1 MQAEYHESKTIRPCG
16 LTSWT
21 RISEMF
27 LDNLPK
33 MYEIGNINCATHFE
47 LDWEYI
53 TTMVEKIRELL
64 WPTLQPFMQNGEL
77 CFICCSPFGPK
88 GT

>member
-1 MQAEYHESKTIRPCG
+1 
-16 LTSWT
+16 
-21 RISEMF
+21 MF

-64 WPTLQPFMQNGEL
+64 WPIVQPFMQNGEL

-88 GT
+88 GTWLLSTIPSAMFNTLMMARICP